1 MGPLESLVEH
11 IERGPLQVAICT
23 IITSAV
29 QCISV
34 ILHALAADEYP
45 HETPHVISLKL
56 VARRNVTRVRCLL
69 LAVPVPSFVGAWPQ
83 RRRGDTCQA
92 QAMDVATMGGA
103 VFGTSVALIFG
114 PLQGKKDFCGKRV
127 SFCGKDAKLDP
138 SSDLICLTFGIC
150 NVSGSLGYDWASRKE
165 LERPYL
171 EMRVVDAS
179 INEEGDE
186 LMRRVEALTVLE
198 GEGLAGDPGS
208 GWSRVYGVYGVA
220 PPEKSSY
227 QSEALR
233 ISGEA
238 ALDGKG
244 LGRAMVPAA
253 TLPC

>member
-1 MGPLESLVEH
+1 
-11 IERGPLQVAICT
+11 
-23 IITSAV
+23 
-29 QCISV
+29 
-34 ILHALAADEYP
+34 
-45 HETPHVISLKL
+45 
-56 VARRNVTRVRCLL
+56 VRI
-69 LAVPVPSFVGAWPQ
+69 Q
-83 RRRGDTCQA
+83 
-92 QAMDVATMGGA
+92 
-103 VFGTSVALIFG
+103 
-114 PLQGKKDFCGKRV
+114 KRV
-127 SFCGKDAKLDP
+127 SFCGKDAKIDP

-165 LERPYL
+165 LERPYQ

-179 INEEGDE
+179 TNEEGDE

-198 GEGLAGDPGS
+198 GEGREGREGPEPSRGDPGS

-220 PPEKSSY
+220 EPPEKSSY